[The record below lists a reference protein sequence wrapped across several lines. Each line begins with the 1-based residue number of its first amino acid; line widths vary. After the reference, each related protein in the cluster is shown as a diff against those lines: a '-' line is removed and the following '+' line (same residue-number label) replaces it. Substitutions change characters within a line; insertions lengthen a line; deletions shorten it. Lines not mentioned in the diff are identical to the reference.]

1 LVVIGA
7 TGPMFRALDTNVVDR
22 SCLGEVLAE
31 GDNRIVFFSFFVDV
45 LATVGRNYSVKRVS

>member
-1 LVVIGA
+1 
-7 TGPMFRALDTNVVDR
+7 MFRALDTNVVDR